1 MARRKIAGIDTNN
14 EISDL
19 PEITGQQLA
28 FVKGIL
34 EGKNASDAYRGGY
47 DTSNMKPETIWA
59 AASRLRS
66 DSKVSAWLDA
76 SRMAELGHSTVSLEQ
91 HIKRLDALKSIAVK
105 TGNVGAA
112 VQAEQLIGK
121 AMGHYVERFEDI
133 TRSDPSEVLKNLAA
147 QSPAAARGMLIELAV
162 TNEPLARSM
171 ASEIGITLDTE
182 TVGSVH

>member
-1 MARRKIAGIDTNN
+1 MARRKIAGIDVKNDF
-14 EISDL
+14 SDL

-34 EGKNASDAYRGGY
+34 EGKTASDAYRGGY
-47 DTSNMKPETIWA
+47 DTSKMKPETIWA

-76 SRMAELGHSTVSLEQ
+76 SRVAELGHSTVTLEQ

-121 AMGHYVERFEDI
+121 AMGHYVERFEDV
-133 TRSDPSEVLKNLAA
+133 TRSDPSEVLRELAKLSPEVARALAA
-147 QSPAAARGMLIELAV
+147 QH
-162 TNEPLARSM
+162 
-171 ASEIGITLDTE
+171 GITLDDE